1 MSIRRMSAVWEL
13 SGHSGNALLLLLAVA
28 DFADDNGV
36 AWPGHERLSE
46 KTRVSRRHVIRMVDE
61 TTKTGELWAM
71 NRGHQQ
77 SNVYIV
83 TPGLNLEELVKG
95 VRKARD
101 LGVKNTRGSDSLSL
115 PPQVLVVV
123 TGCPYQEA
131 EKQASRDI
139 VTLGGDIYVP
149 TLGTPVSPDPS
160 LSVITRQGEDIWKT
174 ILDELALQTDR
185 QTFDAWLKGSQVI
198 ATDNGTW
205 TVQLR
210 NAAAVDWVGK
220 RLRPVLERT
229 IERHAP
235 GIELEFVA

>member
-1 MSIRRMSAVWEL
+1 MWEL

-160 LSVITRQGEDIWKT
+160 LPVINRQGEDLWKT
-174 ILDELALQTDR
+174 VLDELAMQVDKD
-185 QTFDAWLKGSQVI
+185 TFDTWLKTSKLI
-198 ATDNGTW
+198 TDDNGTW
-205 TVQLR
+205 TVQLT
-210 NAAAVDWVGK
+210 NQAAVDWAGN
-220 RLRPVLERT
+220 RLRRALGQALQ
-229 IERHAP
+229 RHAP
-235 GIELEFVA
+235 GIEVEFVA